1 MLLKDL
7 PNGSRCFVDANVF
20 YYHFVETP
28 GLSPSC
34 SEFVSRVEAGD
45 VEAGDVAAFSAPHV
59 LGEVVQ
65 RWRTR

>member
-28 GLSPSC
+28 GLSPPC

-45 VEAGDVAAFSAPHV
+45 VAAFSAPRV